1 VEAGDHHYP
10 VFLHLE
16 EYSVGEAPHSRA
28 AAAAVD
34 GWELQWMFRYFLD
47 RRFDGQRETFR
58 KPGTN
63 VVIPCP
69 RFL

>member
-1 VEAGDHHYP
+1 VEAGDHHNP

-28 AAAAVD
+28 AAATVD
-34 GWELQWMFRYFLD
+34 GWELQWMFRYLLD
-47 RRFDGQRETFR
+47 RGLNRQCETLR